1 MKTVIVGDIH
11 AKPYIVE
18 QVEKILKNGLNVILV
33 GDYVDDWH
41 ATPEQNEWVIKKLI
55 RLKEEFTN
63 QLTLLIGNH
72 DLSEAFGLEYHDLRC
87 AGFNPEVAKRV
98 SSDIRWLINK
108 GWLRVATRVNGYLVS
123 HAGFTDE
130 WFTNLT
136 DGDVEHLL
144 DQMTHSSLKRL
155 NMCGPGRG
163 GRDEYSGPLWADRN
177 ELLNTWTRREPKQIV
192 GHTPVQSC
200 TRYKYAEVD
209 LWFIDTFSTNILCK
223 NIGDSTILII
233 ENNNIKVTKF
243 NEVLNVRDPQMCSRF

>member
-18 QVEKILKNGLNVILV
+18 QVAKVLKNGLNVVLI

-163 GRDEYSGPLWADRN
+163 GRNEYSGPLWASKD
-177 ELLNTWTRREPKQIV
+177 ELINSCSIRELRQIV
-192 GHTPVQSC
+192 GHTPVESC
-200 TRYKYAEVD
+200 THARRNEID
-209 LWFIDTFSTNILCK
+209 IWFIDTFSTYMNGK
-223 NIGDSTILII
+223 NIGDQTVLLVDDGQV
-233 ENNNIKVTKF
+233 KVI
-243 NEVLNVRDPQMCSRF
+243 NLWDCN